1 MNRFGDC
8 EAKKPCAIATMLDPR
23 FKALGFRSQ
32 KLVDVDKMIIN
43 EVLEVESLHSKEDT
57 DENDET
63 ETMATPTPKGSKLW
77 AMFDSKVSKQQKN
90 RNLNKS
96 EMELE
101 LKKFK
106 ALPNLPRSDDP
117 LKWWELSGKALF
129 PKLYN
134 TAIKYLIIP
143 ATSVPAERVFSKA
156 GSVLTKKRNRLGPKT
171 ANMIITFNSNM
182 DLV

>member
-1 MNRFGDC
+1 M
-8 EAKKPCAIATMLDPR
+8 
-23 FKALGFRSQ
+23 
-32 KLVDVDKMIIN
+32 VIN
-43 EVLEVESLHSKEDT
+43 EALEVESLHSKEAI
-57 DENDET
+57 DENDES
-63 ETMATPTPKGSKLW
+63 ETMNMATPTPKGSKLW

-90 RNLNKS
+90 RNSNKS

-117 LKWWELSGKALF
+117 LKWWELSGKTLF

-156 GSVLTKKRNRLGPKT
+156 GTVLTKKRNRLGPKT
-171 ANMIITFNSNM
+171 ANMIITLNSNM

>member
-1 MNRFGDC
+1 MD
-8 EAKKPCAIATMLDPR
+8 L
-23 FKALGFRSQ
+23 
-32 KLVDVDKMIIN
+32 
-43 EVLEVESLHSKEDT
+43 
-57 DENDET
+57 
-63 ETMATPTPKGSKLW
+63 ATPTPKGSKLW

-90 RNLNKS
+90 RNSNKL

-117 LKWWELSGKALF
+117 LKWWELSGKTLF

-156 GSVLTKKRNRLGPKT
+156 GSVLTKKRNRLGPNT
-171 ANMIITFNSNM
+171 ANMIITLNSNM
-182 DLV
+182 DLVLVSFISCLLT